1 MKKVVLFIIVCNIA
15 NMIYAQQADTT
26 VVFQTLAHDFG
37 AIVKNDGDVTY
48 SFEFTNKGERPVTI
62 QNVISSCGCTGSG
75 WTKEPVAPGK
85 KGYVKV
91 SYHPSEI
98 TTFNKSVSVK
108 IAGVNPETV
117 TLHIRGNVT
126 APAENR

>member
-1 MKKVVLFIIVCNIA
+1 MKKVVLFIIVCTIA
-15 NMIYAQQADTT
+15 NMVYAQQIDTT
-26 VVFQTLAHDFG
+26 VVFQKLVHDFG
-37 AIVKNDGDVTY
+37 AIVTTDGDVAF

-62 QNVISSCGCTGSG
+62 QNVLSSCGCTGSG

-91 SYHPSEI
+91 TYHPSVVA
-98 TTFNKSVSVK
+98 TFNKSVSVT
-108 IAGVNPETV
+108 IAGGNPETV
-117 TLHIRGNVT
+117 VLHIRGNVT